1 VYAAQ
6 QGLAQKVGVKMHQY
20 GLAFALSNFK
30 LQGRTLP
37 KLILS
42 VCKRS
47 RAPWMT
53 LASFYVLIS
62 RVRELAGLRLLQE
75 DSAALSAV
83 SQFKTDE
90 YLHGWERGY
99 DAETGLWDDALAARA
114 VRELRR
120 SATRPRRRRSRRRRR
135 RPPPRPRRARRSGS
149 RPRRRPQRSAG
160 NSRPRRGARRRGRRR
175 RPNGAAT
182 RVASA
187 ELRACQTRVTLH
199 KAGSARAS
207 ACDCVCL
214 FLSCFDVECM

>member
-1 VYAAQ
+1 MYAAQ

-114 VRELRR
+114 VRELRKKR
-120 SATRPRRRRSRRRRR
+120 DEAKKAALAAKKAAAAAAAAARKEERKQAAAAAAAQRRQQQAAA
-135 RPPPRPRRARRSGS
+135 RRATEGPAPAPKRRCYTCGKCRAAGLPDEGHTAQS
-149 RPRRRPQRSAG
+149 RKCPRFG
-160 NSRPRRGARRRGRRR
+160 
-175 RPNGAAT
+175 
-182 RVASA
+182 
-187 ELRACQTRVTLH
+187 
-199 KAGSARAS
+199 
-207 ACDCVCL
+207 
-214 FLSCFDVECM
+214 M

>member
-1 VYAAQ
+1 MSGRSLTIDRIHVEGEPCTNREEAECYSAYAAQ

-62 RVRELAGLRLLQE
+62 RVRELGGLRLLQRDE
-75 DSAALSAV
+75 AALSAV
-83 SQFKTDE
+83 SQLKTDE

-99 DAETGLWDDALAARA
+99 AAAMGLWDDALAARA
-114 VRELRR
+114 VRELQSVRGYKK
-120 SATRPRRRRSRRRRR
+120 TEM
-135 RPPPRPRRARRSGS
+135 RAY
-149 RPRRRPQRSAG
+149 
-160 NSRPRRGARRRGRRR
+160 GA
-175 RPNGAAT
+175 
-182 RVASA
+182 VS
-187 ELRACQTRVTLH
+187 
-199 KAGSARAS
+199 
-207 ACDCVCL
+207 
-214 FLSCFDVECM
+214 